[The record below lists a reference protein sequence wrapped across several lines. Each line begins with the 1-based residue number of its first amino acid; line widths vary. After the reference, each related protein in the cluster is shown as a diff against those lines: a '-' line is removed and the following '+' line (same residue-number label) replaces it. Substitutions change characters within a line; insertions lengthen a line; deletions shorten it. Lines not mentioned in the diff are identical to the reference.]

1 MQIELLL
8 DENNYIKEYNSLI
21 QYSHISDSI
30 TIELSDE
37 QFNSHFIQNY
47 KAYQYINNQLIFDE
61 NYQQKLIEENNK
73 ERIRT
78 IREIE
83 CFTKI
88 DRSPMWYTSLTTE
101 QIQELEQW
109 YRAWLDAPETL
120 EIPNKPE
127 WL

>member
-61 NYQQKLIEENNK
+61 NYQQKLIEEDNK

-78 IREIE
+78 LRETE

-88 DRSPMWYTSLTTE
+88 DRSPMWYASLTTE

-109 YRAWLDAPETL
+109 YQEWLDAPETL